1 MNCIMKRTALFIVLA
16 VVVGCSPREQKPHGD
31 HGKENKDP
39 HAEHGGN
46 DQAKL
51 MVQTEPKAV
60 EAGKEAVLKLMIH
73 DAKGAIVRDF
83 DILHEQKVHLIIVR
97 AGLDSFAHLHP
108 DVDGSGNVTAKHAFP
123 VGGNYLLF
131 ADHQPRGQKQATVRS
146 ELKVSGE
153 TPAAPSLTPN
163 APGKVEGDGLTAEIS
178 IKGAKKG
185 AESSIRFDLRDEKG
199 KPVTDLQPYM
209 GELGHLVILSA
220 DGKEYVHTH
229 AEKGKADQG
238 VMFMA
243 HFPNAGLF
251 KGWGQFR
258 RQDQIRVIPFVMK
271 VD

>member
-1 MNCIMKRTALFIVLA
+1 MQPHVSTTPFGRRPLILA
-16 VVVGCSPREQKPHGD
+16 HV
-31 HGKENKDP
+31 
-39 HAEHGGN
+39 AA
-46 DQAKL
+46 QA
-51 MVQTEPKAV
+51 
-60 EAGKEAVLKLMIH
+60 
-73 DAKGAIVRDF
+73 
-83 DILHEQKVHLIIVR
+83 
-97 AGLDSFAHLHP
+97 
-108 DVDGSGNVTAKHAFP
+108 TAKA
-123 VGGNYLLF
+123 
-131 ADHQPRGQKQATVRS
+131 

-153 TPAAPSLTPN
+153 APAAPPLTAN
-163 APGKVEGDGLTAEIS
+163 VPGKVDGDGLTAEIS

-185 AESSIRFDLRDEKG
+185 GEASIRFDLKDDKG
-199 KPVTDLQPYM
+199 KLVTDLQPYM
-209 GELGHLVILSA
+209 GELGHLVVLSA